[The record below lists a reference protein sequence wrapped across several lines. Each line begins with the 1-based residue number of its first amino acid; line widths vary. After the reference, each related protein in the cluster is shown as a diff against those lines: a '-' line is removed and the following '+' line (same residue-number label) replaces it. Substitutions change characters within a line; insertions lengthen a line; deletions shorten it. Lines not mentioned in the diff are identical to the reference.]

1 MSQFVQIL
9 DIVVDLAPEAFV
21 VIGLVAAYLILI
33 YAIISFVEESGKL
46 RNRLY
51 QVDSELQ
58 ALRSQFPHR
67 RRQIKALKKS
77 IVPLRTDFRQLCEY
91 YAELRD
97 LQLEAEREAMGEDG
111 PEDREIAVRDNF
123 DILPTRTPYA
133 LASTSPLLN
142 PDPTRYN

>member
-1 MSQFVQIL
+1 MSEFVQIL
-9 DIVVDLAPEAFV
+9 DIVVELAPEALV
-21 VIGLVAAYLILI
+21 VVGLIASYLILI

-46 RNRLY
+46 RTRLY

-67 RRQIKALKKS
+67 RRQIVALKKS
-77 IVPLRTDFRQLCEY
+77 MVPLRTDFRQLCDY

-97 LQLEAEREAMGEDG
+97 LQIEAERAAMGEDDE
-111 PEDREIAVRDNF
+111 PDREITVRDNF
-123 DILPTRTPYA
+123 DVLPVRTPFSM
-133 LASTSPLLN
+133 ASTPPLLS